1 VTRVLLCTLAL
12 SLSGCLSIS
21 ATARFGPWFPD
32 ETLAR
37 IVPGETTRAMVL
49 AELGPPDEFLR
60 TEVVD
65 ALNDDEARISRSI
78 QIGNRALDVL
88 TWQHDRLRA
97 RGRFWL
103 LYLWLENE
111 VESRILMISF
121 DAQDRVRDLSL
132 RELDDG

>member
-1 VTRVLLCTLAL
+1 MLFPALLASAPAL
-12 SLSGCLSIS
+12 GLS
-21 ATARFGPWFPD
+21 AVTAREPTQPVPPQQARSLRD
-32 ETLAR
+32 ALAR
-37 IVPGETTRAMVL
+37 EDAYLLDMAKTCLPTWGALMELRGE
-49 AELGPPDEFLR
+49 GP
-60 TEVVD
+60 
-65 ALNDDEARISRSI
+65 
-78 QIGNRALDVL
+78 ALDVL

-103 LYLWLENE
+103 FYLWVESE